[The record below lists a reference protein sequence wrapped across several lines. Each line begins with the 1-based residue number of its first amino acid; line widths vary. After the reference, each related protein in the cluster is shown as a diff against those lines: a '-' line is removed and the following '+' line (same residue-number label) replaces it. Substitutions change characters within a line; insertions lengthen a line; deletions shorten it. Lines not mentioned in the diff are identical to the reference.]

1 VCVNPICGCPSTLGI
16 YAPVIYDE
24 LGVNL
29 CTTFDLGVDISTLYP
44 TADSISVQIID
55 ISYDYG
61 EGGVV
66 ITQLPGRRNCYS
78 ITLTN
83 LLVEVVIGIYDINCR
98 LLDTIQTSV
107 EYLPSDTTSPNY
119 DEDTNPSSVTLEIFA
134 PYGVSYNATT
144 TPATVALNYIG
155 FTSENN
161 YTRQGL
167 NLYGIA
173 KVLDFDATDSTATV
187 GISLVVQSLYF
198 AGYKVPTEGK
208 VDTPKGSTIPA
219 DQTECICFVE
229 GDVLNLAIKP
239 LEIGCPE
246 NEQNLKVIQ
255 EIMGHSSIETT
266 MDVYNEATLQK
277 KKESFAGLEGKIKI
291 S

>member
-1 VCVNPICGCPSTLGI
+1 
-16 YAPVIYDE
+16 
-24 LGVNL
+24 
-29 CTTFDLGVDISTLYP
+29 LGVDIPTIYP

-66 ITQLPGRRNCYS
+66 ITQLPGRINCYS

-83 LLVEVVIGIYDINCR
+83 LLVEFVVGIYDSNCR
-98 LLDTIQTSV
+98 LLDTMQTSA

-173 KVLDFDATDSTATV
+173 KVLDFDAGESTATV

-198 AGYKVPTEGK
+198 ASYKVPTEGK
-208 VDTPKGSTIPA
+208 VETPKGSNIPA

-246 NEQNLKVIQ
+246 NEQNLKQDCSPKCTYDCIP
-255 EIMGHSSIETT
+255 
-266 MDVYNEATLQK
+266 EAN
-277 KKESFAGLEGKIKI
+277 II
-291 S
+291 NN